1 MIAHNKHFIDGAWRP
16 ALDTTHTVVHDSAT
30 EELIA
35 TVSHG
40 TASEIDAAVKAAR
53 AAFPSWSATSVVQRA
68 VFIQAIADGLEARVE
83 SMVTGIAAEVGMPL
97 KLTRRIQVEAPISAW
112 RATAAIAADALADT
126 PLRHSVI
133 TKEAVGVVGAI
144 TPWNYPLHQIT
155 GKLAAAL
162 AAGCCVVLKP
172 SELAPTAAQAL
183 GEAIAEAGLPNGV
196 VNIVLGDK
204 NAGEALV
211 RHPGV
216 DLVSFTGSTAVGKHI
231 ASIAGQALKRVSLEL
246 GGKSAGIALADADQA
261 AVVKNAIASCFLN
274 SGQTCSAITR
284 LLVPQEQ
291 YDDYRAQLQTAVEAL
306 QVGDPRDGKTRIG
319 PLVSAEHKQ
328 RVQSFIAEAVNQ
340 GYDVIKAHAD
350 TALPNRG
357 FYVAPIVFGR
367 VPLEAR
373 LAQEEVFGP
382 VLTVQ
387 TYADEDEAIAIAN
400 GTAYGLAGA
409 VWSGSPEHGERIARR
424 MRAGQVDV
432 NGAPFNAVA
441 PFGGFGASGF
451 GREGGT
457 FGIEEFIELR
467 AIQLPV
473 RTATK

>member
-1 MIAHNKHFIDGAWRP
+1 MIVHNKHFINGVWRF
-16 ALDTTHTVVHDSAT
+16 ALDTAHTVVHDSAT
-30 EELIA
+30 EEVIA

-40 TASEIDAAVKAAR
+40 NPSEIDAAVKSAKIALPLWSSTSIAR
-53 AAFPSWSATSVVQRA
+53 RTS
-68 VFIQAIADGLEARVE
+68 FIRAIADELEARLEV
-83 SMVTGIAAEVGMPL
+83 MVNGIAAEVGMPL

-112 RATAAIAADALADT
+112 RATAEIAADALADI

-133 TKEAVGVVGAI
+133 TKEPVGVVGAI

-172 SELAPTAAQAL
+172 SELAPSASQAL
-183 GEAIAEAGLPNGV
+183 GEAIAAANLPNGV
-196 VNIVLGDK
+196 VNIVFGDK

-211 RHPGV
+211 KHADV
-216 DLVSFTGSTAVGKHI
+216 NLVSFTGSTAVGKHI
-231 ASIAGQALKRVSLEL
+231 ASIAGQALKRISLEL

-261 AVVKNAIASCFLN
+261 VVIKHVLASCFLN

-284 LLVPQEQ
+284 LLVPQQQ
-291 YDDYRAQLQTAVEAL
+291 YEHYRAQLQTAVNAL
-306 QVGDPRDGKTRIG
+306 KVGDPRDGKTRIG
-319 PLVSAEHKQ
+319 PLVSAEHRR
-328 RVQSFIAEAVNQ
+328 RVQSFITEAIDL
-340 GYDVIKAHAD
+340 GYDVINTQAD
-350 TALPNRG
+350 ISLPTQG
-357 FYVAPIVFGR
+357 FYVLPTIFGR
-367 VPLEAR
+367 VPINSR

-409 VWSGSPEHGERIARR
+409 VWSASSESGERIARR
-424 MRAGQVDV
+424 IRAGQVDV

-441 PFGGFGASGF
+441 PFGGFGASGI

-457 FGIEEFIELR
+457 FGIEEFTEIR
-467 AIQLPV
+467 SIQLPEQV
-473 RTATK
+473 TAK